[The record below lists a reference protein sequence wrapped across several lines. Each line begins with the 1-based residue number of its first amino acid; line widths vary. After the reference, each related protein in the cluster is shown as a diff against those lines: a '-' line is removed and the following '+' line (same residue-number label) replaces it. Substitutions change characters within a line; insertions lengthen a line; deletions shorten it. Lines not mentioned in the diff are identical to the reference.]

1 MEAINEV
8 NELLTAK
15 LCSPVI
21 ILGVVFVV
29 SVIGIFLCRRSLERY
44 NTHKMDNLK
53 NLYSMQEV
61 KYLIILGVIMYGL
74 CQYNK
79 TELAWIFLIFPIIYT
94 MIQNGLLYIHVSS
107 AVQNSPQEQS
117 FSQGS
122 NYGLGMNAPLLDGG
136 GPSKPVLTQPE
147 QKSIPVVS
155 NSIEMGGVSTGVSNS
170 LGGLFDNQVGPTG
183 WSM

>member
-29 SVIGIFLCRRSLERY
+29 SIIGIFLCRRSLERY
-44 NTHKMDNLK
+44 GTHKMDNLK

-79 TELAWIFLIFPIIYT
+79 TELAWIFLIFPIIYII
-94 MIQNGLLYIHVSS
+94 IQNGLLYVHVSS
-107 AVQNSPQEQS
+107 ALQNAPRTEKSEQTNQYGMQPPLLQQKEKPPPTTSGAEQYILPKVSNNSVQLGGSPM
-117 FSQGS
+117 FNGGS
-122 NYGLGMNAPLLDGG
+122 NIG
-136 GPSKPVLTQPE
+136 
-147 QKSIPVVS
+147 
-155 NSIEMGGVSTGVSNS
+155 
-170 LGGLFDNQVGPTG
+170 F
-183 WSM
+183 